1 MHDLLRVWRRVE
13 ELTVAAGVDAHWQE
27 LLGDDLHVVQPFL
40 KPEQQ
45 LATTYPCPHPV
56 HDECPRRVV
65 HHGPGEIVAVCGNAS
80 PQCEPLAIKRSDLV
94 VRSLKT
100 SEWTAA
106 VVRALREANGLE
118 SLDLDVPE
126 GVVALGL
133 LVRRGKRLA
142 VVWAREGAADIENLA
157 RGIRASTSGT
167 DLVLVLPPGARGGTD
182 RPVANAG
189 IVLLTAPAGDGGRLE
204 LHRALDLLDP
214 SYRAGRVD
222 SPTAIFD
229 EVVLEFA
236 EEPGTRHV
244 VRING
249 QDFGG
254 FQKSDLKFLR
264 LLMLAAARRGDGDV
278 DGGGWLD
285 KFKLQGDEKD
295 HDLEAVREELRKY
308 DHPALN
314 SDERAALVK
323 RSPSRDSKVRLAVAP
338 TSIVF
343 HESLASF
350 QLIGEQQT
358 QARSNPKKGRT
369 SGQTQRAA
377 NFAKRD
383 QVAKK
388 LLAEARKLG
397 VPGPAA
403 TTRRGE

>member
-1 MHDLLRVWRRVE
+1 
-13 ELTVAAGVDAHWQE
+13 
-27 LLGDDLHVVQPFL
+27 
-40 KPEQQ
+40 
-45 LATTYPCPHPV
+45 
-56 HDECPRRVV
+56 
-65 HHGPGEIVAVCGNAS
+65 
-80 PQCEPLAIKRSDLV
+80 
-94 VRSLKT
+94 
-100 SEWTAA
+100 
-106 VVRALREANGLE
+106 
-118 SLDLDVPE
+118 
-126 GVVALGL
+126 
-133 LVRRGKRLA
+133 
-142 VVWAREGAADIENLA
+142 
-157 RGIRASTSGT
+157 
-167 DLVLVLPPGARGGTD
+167 
-182 RPVANAG
+182 
-189 IVLLTAPAGDGGRLE
+189 

-264 LLMLAAARRGDGDV
+264 LLMLAAARRRDADV

-343 HESLASF
+343 HESLTSF

-358 QARSNPKKGRT
+358 QAKSNPKKGRT
-369 SGQTQRAA
+369 SGQSQRAA